1 MIVPFDPANIR
12 DEAIRDRYKRI
23 LRRGDTI
30 AATMRGTFGPDHAP
44 IRMRFVDEPTFNAYA
59 SRDAQ
64 GYLLELTRPVPL
76 LLLVLFER
84 LLADPRVFPW
94 LDASGDVVT
103 DYGIDFVA
111 DPANFSLRER
121 WQIKLTEGRAFAAS
135 ILADIAT
142 AFIQLHELG
151 HIIGGHIEAN
161 HHLTGRWAVAE
172 MLDTEFQSRRQL
184 ERERAWEADADAI
197 AVSFLA
203 QYLNELIDQTRINA
217 MAAAVFGRDAHTVE
231 HILSV
236 TAVALFAVF
245 AYVRGVRYR
254 LGKRSSHPHPF
265 VRSFYVK
272 DMLFTAGRRQWPIDL
287 AVLAELTD
295 QRLDEMLTVL
305 DDVGL
310 SKSHLYDD
318 AYLARAEAGV
328 ARIIA
333 TRAKHRKVCTPW
345 AWVSWSGSEA

>member
-1 MIVPFDPANIR
+1 MIPFDPAGIQ
-12 DEAIRDRYKRI
+12 DEGIRDRYKRI

-30 AATMRGTFGPDHAP
+30 AATMRDTFGLEHEP
-44 IRMRFVDEPTFNAYA
+44 IRMRFIDEPTFNAYA

-84 LLADPRVFPW
+84 LLADPRILPW
-94 LDASGDVVT
+94 LDASGEIVT

-111 DPANFSLRER
+111 DPADFSRRET
-121 WQIKLTEGRAFAAS
+121 WQISLTDTRAFAAG

-142 AFIQLHELG
+142 AFVQLHELG
-151 HIIGGHIEAN
+151 HVIGGHIETN
-161 HHLTGRWAVAE
+161 HHLTGRWSVAE
-172 MLDTEFQSRRQL
+172 MLDIRLGTRRQL

-197 AVSFLA
+197 AVSFLV
-203 QYLNELIDQTRINA
+203 QYLNELIDQTRINET
-217 MAAAVFGRDAHTVE
+217 AAHAFGRGEHTVE
-231 HILSV
+231 HILSI

-254 LGKRSSHPHPF
+254 LAKRSSHPHPF

-272 DMLFTAGRRQWPIDL
+272 DMLFTAGRRQWPVDL

-295 QRLDEMLTVL
+295 ERLDEMLTVL
-305 DDVGL
+305 DEVGL
-310 SKSHLYDD
+310 SKNHLFDD
-318 AYLARAEAGV
+318 AYLERAEAGV

-333 TRAKHRKVCTPW
+333 TRAKHRKLCARW
-345 AWVSWSGSEA
+345 AWISWSGSEAS